1 MRVGV
6 QVKVPASLDRL
17 PETLARRQPVFLKKL
32 ADGVA
37 EEIATQ
43 APGGPAG
50 KIGRS
55 WRGELLSADEA
66 QVVSSQP
73 GAKALDVGAYIHPRH
88 AGRGN
93 RRPVIKF
100 DGVYRPYARIPARHY
115 VRKALA
121 RRRRRIDAAFSA
133 TYHDLG

>member
-1 MRVGV
+1 MRVAV

-17 PETLARRQPVFLKKL
+17 PDTLARRQPVFLKKL

-37 EEIATQ
+37 DEISTQ

-55 WRGELLSADEA
+55 WRGELLSADES

-73 GAKALDVGAYIHPRH
+73 VRKRWMSAPTSTHGILGAAT
-88 AGRGN
+88 AGR
-93 RRPVIKF
+93 
-100 DGVYRPYARIPARHY
+100 
-115 VRKALA
+115 
-121 RRRRRIDAAFSA
+121 
-133 TYHDLG
+133 